1 MSTPTTPV
9 LMSKAN
15 PDGWK
20 LEELLAQLRLELH
33 AKNDRIA
40 DDPRPTAKA
49 VRANN
54 LGMIDLLSVLEGRQR
69 DTLARLDRLAP
80 DQGPGGTPRL
90 GAGAADVPAAS
101 LPTPSTGAAPAPA
114 DGIEPA
120 SAAAAPAAAQ
130 PAV

>member
-90 GAGAADVPAAS
+90 GAGTSAS